1 MRKELGEHFKDTT
14 TIMIAQRISSIRH
27 ADHIMVL
34 EQGHII
40 GYGTHEELMESCE
53 LYQEIGRSQ
62 WETEVR

>member
-1 MRKELGEHFKDTT
+1 
-14 TIMIAQRISSIRH
+14 MIAQRISSIRH

-62 WETEVR
+62 LGNGGEINGSRE